1 MSYLLE
7 FGKRIKERRL
17 FLKMTQDEL
26 AQKSGYTSRSSI
38 NKIELGLVD
47 PPQSKIIALAQ
58 SLGVSPTYLL
68 DGEKNESNNNEQLAA
83 LGIRPIVKKRFKI
96 LGEIAC
102 GSPIYANEDHE
113 SYIDASA
120 NIDADFCLVAKGD
133 SMTGARIY
141 DGDVVFIKQQSIVAN
156 GEIAAVIIDDEAT
169 LKTWYYYPDKQK
181 LVLSPANQS
190 YEPLVYSGPEL
201 DSVTCLGKAV
211 CFMSKI

>member
-1 MSYLLE
+1 MTI
-7 FGKRIKERRL
+7 GDRIKKLRIEKGL
-17 FLKMTQDEL
+17 SQEVVANAISTTKQAIYKYENNIVTNIPMD
-26 AQKSGYTSRSSI
+26 
-38 NKIELGLVD
+38 KI
-47 PPQSKIIALAQ
+47 Q
-58 SLGVSPTYLL
+58 SLARFFNISPAYLMGWNETSETEAIAVS
-68 DGEKNESNNNEQLAA
+68 
-83 LGIRPIVKKRFKI
+83 GIRPIVKKRFKI